1 MFSDVPNL
9 ASAFG
14 YTNASWTLKAD
25 LTAAYIC
32 RLLNY
37 MDEKGF
43 AACTP
48 RRRDSDIVEE
58 PMVNFTSGY
67 FLRAS
72 AILPKQ
78 GSKKPWKLNQNYAL
92 DTLSLRLGKVDDGT
106 MEFTRRN
113 GNRAD

>member
-25 LTAAYIC
+25 LTAAYVC

-43 AACTP
+43 AAAFRAGAT
-48 RRRDSDIVEE
+48 R
-58 PMVNFTSGY
+58 TS
-67 FLRAS
+67 
-72 AILPKQ
+72 
-78 GSKKPWKLNQNYAL
+78 SKSRW
-92 DTLSLRLGKVDDGT
+92 
-106 MEFTRRN
+106 
-113 GNRAD
+113 